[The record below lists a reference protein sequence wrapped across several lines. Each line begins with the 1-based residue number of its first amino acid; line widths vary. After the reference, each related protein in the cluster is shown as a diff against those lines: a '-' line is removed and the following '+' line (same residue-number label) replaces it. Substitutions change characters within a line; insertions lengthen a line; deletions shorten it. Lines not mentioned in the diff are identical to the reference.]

1 MEELQLAQ
9 VIPDIVMINEVLPKS
24 SSTNHSA
31 VSYSIGGY
39 DMFSNLDSGAK
50 RGVSIYCKKDLKAT
64 EVEIVTDF
72 QEATWCKVNLSKK
85 DQLLDGCTAALQ
97 AQKKIQML

>member
-1 MEELQLAQ
+1 
-9 VIPDIVMINEVLPKS
+9 
-24 SSTNHSA
+24 
-31 VSYSIGGY
+31 
-39 DMFSNLDSGAK
+39 MFSNLDSGAK